1 MPVITFTDFSFGK
14 DLRKGVST
22 SDANRLRELKNG
34 FITTGKAIKKR
45 PGTSLV
51 ASLETGTKGLVSAA
65 GKLQTFYNAVGTVT
79 HANTLFVP
87 NKVEKASTL
96 GTPAFTGSGVNDLTA
111 SGDYTGASD
120 ATFTVIIDGVI
131 AGTSQTLI
139 AAGDGTPIGDMTG
152 DGGLAAAFDGDN
164 SETFA
169 NSATIASATTAYVG
183 KDWGGATTKLVT
195 GFKVWGTND
204 QGFVPGSNPALT
216 VTLQG
221 STDNFSSSIV
231 SLGAASDTG
240 DQNSLQI
247 ANLSGFDTTTAF
259 RYHRLKI
266 THSATAT
273 QMGVAEVEFL
283 EGTVSATYDT
293 FKWKKDSGSFTTGVV
308 MSGATQTLQDGFAI
322 KFAAITGHV
331 MSAQWVVA
339 VTKITTAVTKIH
351 YGDVF
356 NGKVYA
362 AVEYADSTIQHHYLD
377 GSAGSRITDTNCPQ
391 TKGVVKIE
399 NKIWAVN
406 GDTVRFSSTGN
417 PRDWTTTQDAGFLPV
432 GLKQRGANNSLA
444 LGQYKVNQLVVFFD
458 DGAQLWTV
466 DPDPA
471 LHSFTQLLPGSSTQY
486 HKGIAHLFQDLYFLS
501 NFGFRSISESA
512 LITSQIELD
521 IGSPIDAIIQPL
533 LPITPT
539 DSPQAIFAP
548 ELGQY
553 MAKIGTT
560 VFVFTM
566 SQTAKISAWSEYTF
580 PWAVDDIA
588 VLDGVVYLRSG
599 DNVYKMDD
607 AVNFDG
613 YETGKTITVMA
624 SGGSGI
630 TTITSAAH
638 GRANGDTVTIAGTT
652 SYNGTF
658 IISSV
663 ATNTFNIATAFVADD
678 ATGTYTVGTLFEFE
692 MQMGFIDAKKPGVLK
707 IWQGTDSVSTGSA
720 SLSFRYDPRES
731 TFETDPITLTS
742 DTRPDTMTPV
752 EISSVSLSPIIKN
765 SSDEDFQLDAISLYY
780 ENLEAV

>member
-45 PGTSLV
+45 SGTSLV

-79 HANTLFVP
+79 HANSLFVP

-96 GTPAFTGSGVNDLTA
+96 GSPVFTGSGVNDMTVT
-111 SGDYTGASD
+111 GDYTGASD
-120 ATFTVIIDGVI
+120 ASFTVIVDAVI
-131 AGTSQTLI
+131 AGTSQSLI
-139 AAGDGTPIGDMTG
+139 SAGLGSPIGDMTG
-152 DGGLAAAFDGDN
+152 SGALAAAFDADN

-169 NSATIASATTAYVG
+169 DSATIASATTAYVG
-183 KDWGGATTKLVT
+183 KDWGLGNTKLVT

-204 QGFVPGSNPALT
+204 QGFVPGSNPSVT
-216 VTLQG
+216 VSLQG
-221 STDNFSSSIV
+221 STDNFVSSTV
-231 SLGAASDTG
+231 NLGAAG
-240 DQNSLQI
+240 DVVDENSLQI
-247 ANLSGFDTTTAF
+247 TNLTGLDTTTAF

-266 THSATAT
+266 THSGSAS
-273 QMGVAEVEFL
+273 QMGVAEVEFY
-283 EGTVSATYDT
+283 EGTDSATYDT

-308 MSGATQTLQDGFAI
+308 MSGANQPLQDGLSV

-331 MSAQWVVA
+331 VSAQWVVA
-339 VTKITTAVTKIH
+339 VTKVTTAVTKIH

-362 AVEYADSTIQHHYLD
+362 AVEYADASIQHHYLD
-377 GSAGSRITDTNCPQ
+377 GSAGSRITDSNCPQ
-391 TKGVVKIE
+391 TKGVVKVE

-406 GDTVRFSSTGN
+406 GDTVRFSATGN

-471 LHSFTQLLPGSSTQY
+471 NHSFTQILPGSSTQY

-521 IGSPIDAIIQPL
+521 IGSPIDSIIQPL

-560 VFVFTM
+560 VYVFTM
-566 SQTAKISAWSEYTF
+566 SQTAKISAWSEYIF

-588 VLDGVVYLRSG
+588 VLDGVVYFRSG

-607 AVNFDG
+607 AINFDG
-613 YETGKTITVMA
+613 YETGKTITAMA
-624 SGGSGI
+624 SGGTGI

-638 GRANGDTVTIAGTT
+638 GRANGDTVTIVGTT

-658 IISSV
+658 TISSV
-663 ATNTFNIATAFVADD
+663 ATNTFTIPTAYVAND
-678 ATGTYTVGTLFEFE
+678 ATGTYTAGTPFEFE
-692 MQMGFIDAKKPGVLK
+692 MQMGFVDAKKPGVLK
-707 IWQGTDSVSTGSA
+707 TWQGTDSVSTGSA

-731 TFETDPITLTS
+731 TFETDPIVLTS

-765 SSDEDFQLDAISLYY
+765 SLDEDFQLDALSRYY